1 MPECARLEMFSKIG
15 YYAQGYCTSFSKR
28 NLASNLP
35 VDFTVLT
42 TKGNN
47 RPDRRYC
54 LLRYGTRISVS
65 GGFFHVVSVC

>member
-1 MPECARLEMFSKIG
+1 M
-15 YYAQGYCTSFSKR
+15 
-28 NLASNLP
+28 ASNLP
-35 VDFTVLT
+35 VDFPVLT

-65 GGFFHVVSVC
+65 GELFLRVRVS